1 MNTARANVV
10 FGLLIFFLAS
20 SAWADGA
27 AISNVTVRQ
36 RWPWDR
42 KVDIDYQLLGESGQS
57 FDVSVTARNGSQ
69 ILALPDVSLSGDRFD
84 VRQGKRRIVWN
95 PMVTGYTNETLTKF
109 NVCLTPTNP
118 PLYMIVDLTRAAGAD
133 GQIIYVYESDLTGGA
148 YGSVET
154 NPVPGV
160 ESLVW
165 TGVTNNAAY
174 MTTNLVLR
182 RVASGSFQMGGSTEV
197 TLTKGLYAG
206 VFELTQA
213 QWYNVMSNSISYSSV
228 YPKADI
234 AFGDVRGFSAGTN
247 WPSSHGVDATSFIA
261 KLRARTE
268 LSGFDLPTEAQGEY
282 ICRAGTTS
290 YYYDGVTTS
299 ADTSVLNG
307 LAWWLG
313 NSGNAAHPVGK
324 KLPNA
329 WGLYDTIGNLGEWCL
344 DRYAGTTGLPGGTD
358 PVGVTSGVSRAFRG
372 YHYTG
377 TADGCGS
384 GSRFYF
390 SAPSTTSPKVGMRV
404 VVFLP

>member
-1 MNTARANVV
+1 MNTTQKTILFECCAACFVWGV
-10 FGLLIFFLAS
+10 LG
-20 SAWADGA
+20 DGVA
-27 AISNVTVRQ
+27 VSNVTVRQ

-42 KVDIDYQLLGESGQS
+42 RVNIDYVLVGESGQVS
-57 FDVSVTARNGSQ
+57 DVSLAARNGDQ
-69 ILALPDVSLSGDRFD
+69 FLTLPDRSLSGDLFD
-84 VRQGKRRIVWN
+84 VKPGRRRIVWN
-95 PMVTGYTNETLTKF
+95 PLATDYTNTTLTKF
-109 NVCLTPTNP
+109 NVQLTPTNP
-118 PLYMIVDLTRAAGAD
+118 PLYLIVDLTKTVGAE
-133 GQIIYVYESDLTGGA
+133 GQLTSVYASDLNSGV
-148 YGSVET
+148 YGTVAT

-182 RVASGSFQMGGSTEV
+182 RVASGSFLMGGSTAV
-197 TLTKGLYAG
+197 VLTKGLYAG

-213 QWYNVMSNSISYSSV
+213 QWYNVMSNSVSYSSV
-228 YPKADI
+228 YPKADV

-261 KLRARTE
+261 KLRVRTG

-290 YYYDGVTTS
+290 YYYDGATVS
-299 ADTSVLNG
+299 ADTGVLNG
-307 LAWWLG
+307 LAWWSG
-313 NSGNAAHPVGK
+313 NSGNAAHPVGQK
-324 KLPNA
+324 RPNA
-329 WGLYDTIGNLGEWCL
+329 WGLYDTVGNVGEWCL

-358 PVGVTSGVSRAFRG
+358 PVGVTSCVSRAFRG

-384 GSRFYF
+384 GSRFNF
-390 SAPSTTSPKVGMRV
+390 SAPPGTSPKVGIRV